1 MTVCIDHGKA
11 GNKAGYAS
19 CWFQGGYSML
29 HRKSYCVANGVT
41 LASIHGVVVR
51 HTCDNPRCI
60 NPEHLVTGDQI
71 DNVRDTLRQANS
83 RVTTRVMTHAEIDQV
98 RSEYTGAY
106 GEQTALAKRYGIS
119 RVAMHQILR
128 SKRR

>member
-1 MTVCIDHGKA
+1 MTDCIDHGRV
-11 GNKAGYAS
+11 GNKRGYSS

-29 HRKSYCVANGVT
+29 HRKAYCIANGVT
-41 LASIHGVVVR
+41 LASIFGVVIR

-60 NPEHLVTGDQI
+60 NQDHLVAGDQI
-71 DNVRDTLRQANS
+71 DNVRDTLRQANT
-83 RVTTRVMTHAEIDQV
+83 RVTTRVLTHEEIDRV
-98 RSEYTGAY
+98 RAEYTGTY
-106 GEQTALAKRYGIS
+106 GEQTALAKQYGIS